1 MEIIT
6 EEQYKA
12 EMDMNKEEIQRIL
25 NEGGKVTDTIIYEK
39 DKVTTT
45 RKIEPVNG
53 KATSSSMVQTI
64 EGISL
69 QTKNCHLNFE

>member
-12 EMDMNKEEIQRIL
+12 EMDMNREEIQRIL

-39 DKVTTT
+39 DKITTT

-53 KATSSSMVQTI
+53 KATSSTITQTANK
-64 EGISL
+64 ISF
-69 QTKNCHLNFE
+69 NS

>member
-12 EMDMNKEEIQRIL
+12 EMDMNREEIQKIL

-53 KATSSSMVQTI
+53 KATSSIITQTANK
-64 EGISL
+64 ISF
-69 QTKNCHLNFE
+69 NS

>member
-12 EMDMNKEEIQRIL
+12 EMDMNREEIQRIL

-39 DKVTTT
+39 DKITTT
-45 RKIEPVNG
+45 RIIEPVNG
-53 KATSSSMVQTI
+53 KATSSTITQTANK
-64 EGISL
+64 ISF
-69 QTKNCHLNFE
+69 NS

>member
-12 EMDMNKEEIQRIL
+12 EMDMNREEIQKIL

-39 DKVTTT
+39 DKITTT
-45 RKIEPVNG
+45 RIIEPVNG
-53 KATSSSMVQTI
+53 KATSSIVIQKADCITAQI
-64 EGISL
+64 
-69 QTKNCHLNFE
+69 Q

>member
-12 EMDMNKEEIQRIL
+12 EMDMNREEIQRIL

-39 DKVTTT
+39 DKITTT

-53 KATSSSMVQTI
+53 KATSSIITQTANK
-64 EGISL
+64 ISL
-69 QTKNCHLNFE
+69 NS